1 MARRTKSHGCLYT
14 LIIGP
19 FELTLRFLG
28 CFLKLGLY
36 FTMYVMIFCFYVVW
50 FLISGIF
57 KLIWNLISHKGSGF
71 HTTCTTGE
79 EYEVMCCQKLKQH
92 GFTHIET
99 TPKSGDHGIDILAH
113 RAGKKYAIQCKYYSS
128 PVGNHAIQEA
138 YSGCAY
144 YRYDIPV
151 ALTNNT
157 FTKNAID
164 EAKNIGVQL
173 WPQNKIPF
181 SNKSMF
187 RGLFKRTGNTEEYSQ
202 EEYQQLLDNLGNT
215 YIDTLSN
222 DLGTF
227 VKLLNVNKL
236 PNGYHMVYETD
247 SAAIDGIHAIQTEF
261 NSNLEDHYIFTK
273 LTDDT
278 FSIDQIKNH

>member
-1 MARRTKSHGCLYT
+1 M
-14 LIIGP
+14 
-19 FELTLRFLG
+19 
-28 CFLKLGLY
+28 
-36 FTMYVMIFCFYVVW
+36 V
-50 FLISGIF
+50 
-57 KLIWNLISHKGSGF
+57 
-71 HTTCTTGE
+71 
-79 EYEVMCCQKLKQH
+79 
-92 GFTHIET
+92 
-99 TPKSGDHGIDILAH
+99 
-113 RAGKKYAIQCKYYSS
+113 
-128 PVGNHAIQEA
+128 
-138 YSGCAY
+138 
-144 YRYDIPV
+144 
-151 ALTNNT
+151 LTNNT

>member
-1 MARRTKSHGCLYT
+1 
-14 LIIGP
+14 
-19 FELTLRFLG
+19 
-28 CFLKLGLY
+28 
-36 FTMYVMIFCFYVVW
+36 MYVMIFCFYVVW

-144 YRYDIPV
+144 YRYDI
-151 ALTNNT
+151 
-157 FTKNAID
+157 
-164 EAKNIGVQL
+164 
-173 WPQNKIPF
+173 
-181 SNKSMF
+181 
-187 RGLFKRTGNTEEYSQ
+187 
-202 EEYQQLLDNLGNT
+202 
-215 YIDTLSN
+215 
-222 DLGTF
+222 
-227 VKLLNVNKL
+227 
-236 PNGYHMVYETD
+236 D

>member
-1 MARRTKSHGCLYT
+1 MIYW
-14 LIIGP
+14 LI
-19 FELTLRFLG
+19 ELVRNTQFSVSTILHL
-28 CFLKLGLY
+28 LE
-36 FTMYVMIFCFYVVW
+36 TMQYKKHILDVHIIAMIY
-50 FLISGIF
+50 L
-57 KLIWNLISHKGSGF
+57 
-71 HTTCTTGE
+71 
-79 EYEVMCCQKLKQH
+79 
-92 GFTHIET
+92 
-99 TPKSGDHGIDILAH
+99 
-113 RAGKKYAIQCKYYSS
+113 
-128 PVGNHAIQEA
+128 
-138 YSGCAY
+138 
-144 YRYDIPV
+144 
-151 ALTNNT
+151 T